1 MIAVADDAPHPR
13 GAGMDEAPTR
23 RTAARRRTT
32 DDAAPSRPDASGPA
46 HLADPR
52 ALAILTAEHSS
63 LVTARLLVYNEAF
76 SRATMFLTFLSATL
90 VALGF
95 VSQGGLLGSEFLL
108 VAGGLLAFDL
118 FIGLATLGRVSTA
131 SIEEFR
137 ALQGMNRLRHAYL
150 EIVPSLEPYFSTSR
164 YDDVDSVLGIYGAA
178 PDRPPLLT
186 SFVHGLTT
194 IIGMVGTVTAV
205 VGGALAGVIVLLAG
219 GSAIAAI
226 VVGAL
231 AFALLVG
238 LVTAAAMRE
247 FGSVDRRL
255 DVRFPSPDSRRDTTA
270 G

>member
-1 MIAVADDAPHPR
+1 
-13 GAGMDEAPTR
+13 MDEPATR
-23 RTAARRRTT
+23 RTAAPRRAAHSA
-32 DDAAPSRPDASGPA
+32 AAPPPGGSSPA

-52 ALAILTAEHSS
+52 AVAILTSEHSS

-76 SRATMFLTFLSATL
+76 SRASMFLTFLSATL

-95 VSQGGLLGSEFLL
+95 VSQGGLARNEFLL
-108 VAGGLLAFDL
+108 VAAGLLAFDL

-150 EIVPSLEPYFSTSR
+150 EMIPSLEPYFTTSR
-164 YDDVDSVLGIYGAA
+164 YDDVDSVLAIYGAA

-194 IIGMVGTVTAV
+194 IIGMIGTITAV
-205 VGGALAGVIVLLAG
+205 VGGALAAIIVLLAG

-231 AFALLVG
+231 AVAVLVG
-238 LVTAAAMRE
+238 LVTTAAMRE

-255 DVRFPSPDSRRDTTA
+255 DVRFPSPDSRGDTPTP
-270 G
+270 